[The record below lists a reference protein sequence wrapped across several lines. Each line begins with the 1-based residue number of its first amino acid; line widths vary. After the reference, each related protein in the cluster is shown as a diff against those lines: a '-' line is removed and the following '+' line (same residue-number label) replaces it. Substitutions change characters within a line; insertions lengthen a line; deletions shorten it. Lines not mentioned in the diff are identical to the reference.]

1 MRRGDRFGNRSDRIM
16 SGWRMLLPI
25 VVVAVLLAI
34 VVTAFIKIS
43 RGKGS
48 AEEKPVI
55 STEIDNVEVTE
66 PNTQEMANIP
76 VADNEEDPQ
85 NVFEGAMTA
94 GENDGEA
101 VPTVLSADTAT
112 ELSGRSL
119 GIDVSKFQGTID
131 WRKVA
136 DSGIEFAM
144 VRVGYRTL
152 ETGEICED
160 TNARY
165 NLQEAQANGMKVG
178 AYFFSTAVSEEEAWA
193 EADWVADLIAQYQ
206 ITYPVAYN
214 CEGFTNPKSRQ
225 YDLTQSERTDIADAF
240 LKRIY
245 ERGYTPMFYAAKNE
259 MEGDAQWD
267 TSRLRQSYKLW
278 MAWYPD
284 GITPLDEGTDSYAD
298 GFAMWQYTNKGSV
311 AGVPEPVDVNVA
323 YFTYEGTA
331 DAKSDIAPESVEADA
346 EALMNFTEVNE
357 TVTAK
362 EKTNL
367 RDIPSQGADSVVQAA
382 LANGETATRT
392 GVSDSGWS
400 RIVYNGQTYY
410 AVSNYLTT
418 DLNYRMPHEDAPA
431 DKGDGLKTKFTAV
444 NDSVTAKIEVNLRTM
459 PSVTHPDSAVAAV
472 LHNGETVT
480 RTGINEEYGWSRVE
494 YNGQTLYC
502 ISSYLTGAQ

>member
-1 MRRGDRFGNRSDRIM
+1 MRRGDGFWNRSDRTM

-25 VVVAVLLAI
+25 VVVAILLVI
-34 VVTAFIKIS
+34 VVAVFIKIS
-43 RGKGS
+43 RGKDP

-55 STEIDNVEVTE
+55 STEVGNAEVGG
-66 PNTQEMANIP
+66 PNTQETSSIP
-76 VADNEEDPQ
+76 VTDHEQDPQ
-85 NVFEGAMTA
+85 NVFAGAMTA

-101 VPTVLSADTAT
+101 VPTVLSAEAVP

-131 WRKVA
+131 WRQAA

-165 NLQEAQANGMKVG
+165 NLQEAQANGLKVG
-178 AYFFSTAVSEEEAWA
+178 AYFFSTAVTEEEAWA

-225 YDLTQSERTDIADAF
+225 YELTQSERTDIADAF

-284 GITPLDEGTDSYAD
+284 GIAPTDEGADSYAD
-298 GFAMWQYTNKGSV
+298 GYAMWQYTNKGSV

-331 DAKSDIAPESVEADA
+331 DAKSDLAPESAEADVEA
-346 EALMNFTEVNE
+346 MMRFTEVNE
-357 TVTAK
+357 VVTAK

-367 RDIPSQGADSVVQAA
+367 RDIPSQGADSTVQAA

-418 DLNYRMPHEDAPA
+418 DLNYRMPYDAPA
-431 DKGDGLKTKFTAV
+431 DQGDGLKTKFTAV